1 MNVAEKK
8 KWAPTKL
15 FLQWCLSYL
24 LISVIALTLIL
35 ASGYRYLDVL
45 RDNLEY
51 TNGIQLDMT
60 RVWLDQKVKL
70 LRNITAKESSTAA
83 IEAVRQAD
91 DYDDIP
97 RYDYYLLTRK
107 ISADVINYGIGDAYF
122 LYFPATDAVVSN
134 TKYGQSR
141 RFYDLVLDTYGISY
155 EDWMGY
161 LTQDLVSTR
170 VFRPTVQ
177 GNADKNYLLLM
188 RPLNITSRDTDKAV
202 AVMIVDL
209 EDLFKAS
216 DWLNKD
222 TLCIVDRNRGTLVS
236 NRELP
241 EATSTAIT
249 ELIHGNG
256 SRKFDTAAHTSAGDE
271 YISVISSTYENWDI
285 AVILKEKAFA
295 SEIIDMQKLLAV
307 VVVIYL
313 LLTVVVI
320 ANNTAKRYVK
330 LRNILKILPRENAED
345 PAQDLADAYA
355 YIDSRVQKLVQANVE
370 SSDVI
375 EQQRTAMLREQ
386 FHTMVT
392 NADAAAEVSTET
404 LENLGFPL
412 HKAKC
417 FYLLA
422 YRLQKQDLTNE
433 KDPDKMYEM
442 QWFIL
447 QNVTRE
453 NLANRNL
460 QNLCFR
466 EGGTQVYV
474 VWSDHDDP
482 HMLEGILWSYEYCRS
497 FLAQHFEFRYD
508 IAVSG
513 EHTGL
518 DGVYKAYRE
527 VCRVYQYQQR
537 AQDTDTIFYADLK
550 LQPGDTTIRYPVEA
564 ENKLHLAVHSGDEAA
579 ACEQIQELMRRNRES
594 YLSPAAMQFL
604 VGKIMTTIVRAG
616 GQQADDPELA
626 ENQNRVMEA
635 ARRDDPAAMEQAL
648 CRLAAA
654 VCRTVRATEQEA
666 QEDEK
671 GRLYLEMRDYIEAN
685 YADAGLNV
693 NALSEHFDRPAPFVS
708 RYFKE
713 MSGTNL
719 TQYIHKVRLEHV
731 KAKLLQGEKLET
743 IAVTCGFGSLR
754 SFLRIFKQYE
764 GVTPSQY
771 RELHSEK
778 EETTNE
784 NI

>member
-1 MNVAEKK
+1 MAEKK

-24 LISVIALTLIL
+24 LISVIALLLIL
-35 ASGYRYLDVL
+35 ASGYRYMDVL
-45 RDNLEY
+45 RENLEY

-60 RVWLDQKVKL
+60 RVWLDQKVRL
-70 LRNITAKESSTAA
+70 LRNITTKESSSTA
-83 IEAVRQAD
+83 IEAVRQAG

-122 LYFPATDAVVSN
+122 LYFPSTDAVVSN

-141 RFYDLVLDTYGISY
+141 RFYDLVLDTYGIDY
-155 EDWMGY
+155 DEWMEM
-161 LTQDLVSTR
+161 LTRDPVTTR
-170 VFRPTVQ
+170 VFSPTTK
-177 GNADKNYLLLM
+177 GEEEKNYLVLM
-188 RPLNITSRDTDKAV
+188 RPLNITSRDPDKAV

-216 DWLNKD
+216 DWLDKD
-222 TLCIVDRNRGTLVS
+222 TLCIVDRNNAALVS
-236 NRELP
+236 NHALPETTDNAIREL
-241 EATSTAIT
+241 IRQ
-249 ELIHGNG
+249 NG
-256 SRKFDTAAHTSAGDE
+256 SRKFDDAAHTSAKGE
-271 YISVISSTYENWDI
+271 YISLISSAYENWDI
-285 AVILKEKAFA
+285 AVILKERAFA
-295 SEIIDMQKLLAV
+295 SKIIDMQKLLAIV
-307 VVVIYL
+307 AIIYL
-313 LLTVVVI
+313 LLSVAVI
-320 ANNTAKRYVK
+320 SNSITKRYTK
-330 LRNILKILPRENAED
+330 LRNILKVLPKENTDD
-345 PAQDLADAYA
+345 PAKDLTDAYA

-392 NADAAAEVSTET
+392 NSAAASEIDTAA
-404 LENLGFPL
+404 LEELGFPL
-412 HKAKC
+412 HKAKS

-422 YRLQKQDLTNE
+422 YRLQKQDMSHE
-433 KDPDKMYEM
+433 KDPDKMREM

-453 NLANRNL
+453 NLGSRDL

-466 EGGTQVYV
+466 EGSTQVYV
-474 VWSDHDDP
+474 VWTEQENPRMAED
-482 HMLEGILWSYEYCRS
+482 ILWSYEYCRS

-513 EHTGL
+513 EHSGIG
-518 DGVYKAYRE
+518 DVYKAYRE
-527 VCRVYQYQQR
+527 IGRVYQYQQR
-537 AQDTDTIFYADLK
+537 TGDGETIFYTNLK
-550 LQPGDTTIRYPVEA
+550 LQPGDTTIRYPVET
-564 ENKLHLAVHSGDEAA
+564 ENKLHLAVHSGDETA
-579 ACEQIQELMRRNRES
+579 ACEQIHELMQRNGEN
-594 YLSPAAMQFL
+594 YLSPEAMQFL
-604 VGKIMTTIVRAG
+604 VGKIMSTIVRAG
-616 GQQADDPELA
+616 EQQTDDPELA

-635 ARRDDPAAMEQAL
+635 ARRDDPADMEQAL
-648 CRLAAA
+648 CRLAGTVCQA
-654 VCRTVRATEQEA
+654 VCAAERET

-671 GRLYLEMRDYIEAN
+671 GRLYLEIRAYIEEN

-693 NALSEHFDRPAPFVS
+693 NAISERFDRPAPFVS

-731 KAKLLQGEKLET
+731 KEKLLQGEKLET
-743 IAVTCGFGSLR
+743 IAITCGFGSLR

-771 RELHSEK
+771 RELHGK
-778 EETTNE
+778 REEMTNE
-784 NI
+784 NL

>member
-1 MNVAEKK
+1 MAEKK
-8 KWAPTKL
+8 KWVPSRL

-35 ASGYRYLDVL
+35 ASGFRYIDVL

-60 RVWLDQKVKL
+60 RVWLDQKVRV
-70 LRNITAKESSTAA
+70 LRNITAKESSSAA
-83 IEAVRQAD
+83 IDAVQQVN
-91 DYDDIP
+91 DYDDIA
-97 RYDYYLLTRK
+97 RYDYYMLTRK
-107 ISADVINYGIGDAYF
+107 VSADVINYSIGEAYF
-122 LYFPATDAVVSN
+122 LYFPSIDAVVSN

-155 EDWMGY
+155 DDWMEM
-161 LTQDLVSTR
+161 LTQDLVTTR

-177 GNADKNYLLLM
+177 GNPDKNYLVLM
-188 RPLNITSRDTDKAV
+188 RPLNITSRDPDKTV

-216 DWLNKD
+216 DWLNND
-222 TLCIVDRNRGTLVS
+222 TLCISDRNTGVRVS
-236 NRELP
+236 NHEL
-241 EATSTAIT
+241 T
-249 ELIHGNG
+249 EECNSALTQLIKDNG
-256 SRKFDTAAHTSAGDE
+256 SRKFEQAAHTTTKDE

-285 AVILKEKAFA
+285 AVILKEQAFA
-295 SEIIDMQKLLAV
+295 SKIIDMQKLLAIIV
-307 VVVIYL
+307 IIYL
-313 LLTVVVI
+313 LLTVAVI
-320 ANNTAKRYVK
+320 ANSAAKRYIK
-330 LRNILKILPRENAED
+330 LRNILKALPHEGTGNPEN
-345 PAQDLADAYA
+345 DLSDAYD
-355 YIDSRVQKLVQANVE
+355 YIDSSVQKLIQANVE

-375 EQQRTAMLREQ
+375 EQQRTDMLREQ

-392 NADAAAEVSTET
+392 NAEAAAEVSTET
-404 LENLGFPL
+404 LEKLGFPL
-412 HKAKC
+412 HKAKR

-422 YRLQKQDLTNE
+422 YRLQKQDMTGE

-453 NLANRNL
+453 NLANREL
-460 QNLCFR
+460 ENLCIR
-466 EGGTQVYV
+466 EGGTQLYV
-474 VWSDHDDP
+474 IWTEKDDP
-482 HMLEGILWSYEYCRS
+482 HMLESILWSYEYCRS

-513 EHTGL
+513 EHTGI

-527 VCRVYQYQQR
+527 ICRVYQYQQR
-537 AQDTDTIFYADLK
+537 MQDTETIFYTDLK
-550 LQPGDTTIRYPVEA
+550 LKPGDTTIRYPVEA

-579 ACEQIQELMRRNRES
+579 ACAQIQELMRQNRES

-604 VGKIMTTIVRAG
+604 VGKIMSTIVRAG
-616 GQQADDPELA
+616 EQQSDDPELA
-626 ENQNRVMEA
+626 ENQNRVMET
-635 ARRDDPAAMEQAL
+635 ARRDDPEAMEQAL
-648 CRLAAA
+648 CRLAGT
-654 VCRTVRATEQEA
+654 VCKAVRATEQEA

-671 GRLYLEMRDYIEAN
+671 GRLYLQIRDYIEEN
-685 YADAGLNV
+685 YSDAALNV
-693 NALSEHFDRPAPFVS
+693 NAISEHFDRPAPFVS

-719 TQYIHKVRLEHV
+719 TQYIHKMRLEHV
-731 KAKLLQGEKLET
+731 KEKLLQGEKLES

-771 RELHSEK
+771 RELHGK
-778 EETTNE
+778 REETTNE